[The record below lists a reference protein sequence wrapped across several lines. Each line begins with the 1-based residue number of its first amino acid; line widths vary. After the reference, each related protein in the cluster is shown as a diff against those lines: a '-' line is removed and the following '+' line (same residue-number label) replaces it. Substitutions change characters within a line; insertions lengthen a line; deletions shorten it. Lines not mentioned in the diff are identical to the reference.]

1 MGAAA
6 IKYQLILTTSTGS
19 LAGFHTRHNHF
30 VLYQGYEGMYR
41 RLCLCADNESTKQSP
56 ESIPAAQGINSND
69 DDDESV
75 CHYLDSSLLG
85 SDTRIVRT
93 QVQGTVKATWR
104 DQFQIPGNHLEA
116 VRFDVPKNT
125 AYAQIQVPFCTMHK
139 YSLYL
144 CIQGILFN
152 TANRTSFLKSC
163 ASCVNVLRQ
172 YPPLIFLGFFI
183 SGGVWII
190 PAAFF
195 FT

>member
-104 DQFQIPGNHLEA
+104 DQFQIPGNHLYTLLQQQSGRRA
-116 VRFDVPKNT
+116 AIQFPDNSNL
-125 AYAQIQVPFCTMHK
+125 AQE
-139 YSLYL
+139 S
-144 CIQGILFN
+144 
-152 TANRTSFLKSC
+152 
-163 ASCVNVLRQ
+163 
-172 YPPLIFLGFFI
+172 
-183 SGGVWII
+183 
-190 PAAFF
+190 
-195 FT
+195 